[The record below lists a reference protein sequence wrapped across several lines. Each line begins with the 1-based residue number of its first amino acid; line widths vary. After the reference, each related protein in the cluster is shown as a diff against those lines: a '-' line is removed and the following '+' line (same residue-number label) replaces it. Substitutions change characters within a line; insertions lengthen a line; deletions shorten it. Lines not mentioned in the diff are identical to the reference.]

1 MLPLQTGDTN
11 LINTTLDD
19 EPALASRDKLF
30 EYFLEVLRNLFEG
43 TLNGLIFPH
52 VEHLNELFNRTGRL
66 VQLLTPVQ

>member
-19 EPALASRDKLF
+19 EPSLTRGDELL

-52 VEHLNELFNRTGRL
+52 VEHLNELFN
-66 VQLLTPVQ
+66 